1 MVKNVV
7 KATIAL
13 YNLLLISQREQDA
26 YTYCPHNF
34 VHQNDRRERVIPG
47 QWRQDTGATAGLSR
61 LDRNAR
67 SSNNSSKSAQK
78 VRDDYEEYFNSPE
91 GAVTWQIN
99 AVTSTKD
106 PLTQENYIENFCIV
120 H

>member
-7 KATIAL
+7 KATITL
-13 YNLLLISQREQDA
+13 YNFLLISQREQDA

-34 VHQNDRRERVIPG
+34 VDQNGRKERVIPG

-61 LDRNAR
+61 LDRDAR

-78 VRDDYEEYFNSPE
+78 VGDDYKEYFNSLE
-91 GAVTWQIN
+91 GAVPWKWMQLH
-99 AVTSTKD
+99 
-106 PLTQENYIENFCIV
+106 PLKIL
-120 H
+120 